1 MRLHRM
7 ISILLLIESKG
18 KVKAKELALELET
31 SVRTIYR
38 DIDALCEAGIPL
50 TADSGP
56 NGGIHFMEG
65 YDVGIKNLQGE
76 DIINLYLNGIGIKA
90 DRQSDMG
97 MKLNNVLLKLEKN
110 VPRELCDDINTIK
123 RRFYVDD
130 TPWWGDMHRLQNI
143 DMLIQSVCRSRKLRI
158 AYKKHKGELSFRNIR
173 PYGIVVKEMNW
184 YMIAYCEK
192 SNDIRMFKCDR
203 IIKCEYLDENFI
215 IPEDFFIDEF
225 WKRSSDAFI
234 NQCSQSEKYPVVIR
248 IAKNRADILKSFDI
262 YKIEEK
268 ENYIDATINM
278 FKYEFAVN
286 DLIRIIGYVEVIS
299 PEELRSYVKGELCN
313 IIRKYNSSI

>member
-56 NGGIHFMEG
+56 NGGIYFMEG

-76 DIINLYLNGIGIKA
+76 DIINLYLNGMGIKA
-90 DRQSDMG
+90 DRQSDMA
-97 MKLNNVLLKLEKN
+97 MKLNNALLKLEKN
-110 VPRELCDDINTIK
+110 IPHQLCDGINTIK

-130 TPWWGDMHRLQNI
+130 TPWWGEMHRLHNI
-143 DMLIQSVCRSRKLRI
+143 DMLMQSVCRSRKLRI
-158 AYKKHKGELSFRNIR
+158 AYKKHKEELSFRNIR

-192 SNDIRMFKCDR
+192 SNGIRMFKCDR
-203 IIKCEYLDENFI
+203 IIKCEYIDENFI

-225 WKRSSDAFI
+225 WNRSSEAFI

-248 IAKNRADILKSFDI
+248 IAKNRADILKSFEI
-262 YKIEEK
+262 YKIEET

-286 DLIRIIGYVEVIS
+286 DVLMIIGYAEVIS
-299 PEELRSYVKGELCN
+299 PGELRSYVKGELCK
-313 IIRKYNSSI
+313 IIIKYNSSI

>member
-31 SVRTIYR
+31 SVRTVYR

-90 DRQSDMG
+90 DRQSDIG
-97 MKLNNVLLKLEKN
+97 MKLNNVLLKLEKS

-203 IIKCEYLDENFI
+203 IIKCEYLDE
-215 IPEDFFIDEF
+215 DFFIDKF

-234 NQCSQSEKYPVVIR
+234 NQCSQSEKYRVVIR
-248 IAKNRADILKSFDI
+248 VAKNRADILKSFEI
-262 YKIEEK
+262 YKIEET

-286 DLIRIIGYVEVIS
+286 DVIRIIGYVEIIS
-299 PEELRSYVKGELCN
+299 PAELRCYVKGELCN